1 MLLLWISVYLIVA
14 YIKRYCMKLYSSAK
28 VNSIL
33 LLCGAAGAVGIVVLT
48 DLLGL
53 KIAALSDQLLRWVSN
68 FNLFFDPDRHCGVL
82 GWPKEPL

>member
-14 YIKRYCMKLYSSAK
+14 YIKRYCMELYSSAK

-33 LLCGAAGAVGIVVLT
+33 LLCGAAGAVGIVILT

-68 FNLFFDPDRHCGVL
+68 FNLF
-82 GWPKEPL
+82 